1 MIYYDYLDPYCTFNN
16 KWIPFFP
23 MDTFDTIERPFIVL
37 KYGNVQNCL
46 TIEIKLDIKINQEG
60 EKMEFEE
67 IDIKQ
72 IVEETINKERD
83 SLVTEII
90 VKIGEKLKSLKELE
104 EENRLLTWEVAKLK
118 SEIMQ
123 QNGQISRLVNESNKL
138 RKEIQ
143 ELEKGVN
150 ENG

>member
-1 MIYYDYLDPYCTFNN
+1 
-16 KWIPFFP
+16 
-23 MDTFDTIERPFIVL
+23 
-37 KYGNVQNCL
+37 
-46 TIEIKLDIKINQEG
+46 
-60 EKMEFEE
+60 MEFEE

-72 IVEETINKERD
+72 IVEETISNERD
-83 SLVTEII
+83 SLITEII

-118 SEIMQ
+118 SEILQ
-123 QNGQISRLVNESNKL
+123 QNGQISRLVNERDKL

-143 ELEKGVN
+143 KLEKGVI

>member
-1 MIYYDYLDPYCTFNN
+1 
-16 KWIPFFP
+16 
-23 MDTFDTIERPFIVL
+23 
-37 KYGNVQNCL
+37 
-46 TIEIKLDIKINQEG
+46 
-60 EKMEFEE
+60 MEFEE

-83 SLVTEII
+83 SLVTETI

-104 EENRLLTWEVAKLK
+104 EENRSLTWEVAKLK

-123 QNGQISRLVNESNKL
+123 QNGQINRLVNERDKL
-138 RKEIQ
+138 RKEVQ

>member
-1 MIYYDYLDPYCTFNN
+1 
-16 KWIPFFP
+16 
-23 MDTFDTIERPFIVL
+23 
-37 KYGNVQNCL
+37 
-46 TIEIKLDIKINQEG
+46 
-60 EKMEFEE
+60 MEFEE

-72 IVEETINKERD
+72 IVEETISNERD
-83 SLVTEII
+83 SLITEII

-118 SEIMQ
+118 SETLQ
-123 QNGQISRLVNESNKL
+123 QNGQISRLVNERDKL

-143 ELEKGVN
+143 KLEKGVI

>member
-1 MIYYDYLDPYCTFNN
+1 
-16 KWIPFFP
+16 
-23 MDTFDTIERPFIVL
+23 
-37 KYGNVQNCL
+37 
-46 TIEIKLDIKINQEG
+46 
-60 EKMEFEE
+60 MEFEE

-83 SLVTEII
+83 SLVTETI

-104 EENRLLTWEVAKLK
+104 EENRSLTWEVAKLK
-118 SEIMQ
+118 SEILQ
-123 QNGQISRLVNESNKL
+123 QNGQINRLVNERDKL
-138 RKEIQ
+138 RKEVQ